1 MVPKLK
7 SRQGR
12 HIITRGGKEMSYL
25 GIDLHSNNFTVYR
38 IEVGDLRKNSQ
49 IRKYSLAEGSFNE
62 FLESLRIDDCILVEA
77 STNTF
82 WFYDLVR
89 PYVKEC
95 LVYNVNKTKSDGN
108 KTDKIDARKLAEKL
122 AFYKL
127 LGNKEEFP
135 VVYVPSKEAREL
147 RSLITTYRLLGKM
160 ITQSKNR
167 IHALFKQSGI
177 CVEKSAIENKEFKTF
192 IDQINISNIYKV
204 QIKILLRQL
213 KNSKEEQQNIK
224 DTIYVLGNKLYRKE
238 IEILLSIKGFSP
250 FTAIVLMSDIVD
262 IKRFKNS
269 KKFCAYLR
277 TAPKIKESNDKTRLG
292 SVNKQ
297 SRKATCA
304 VLAQSANHFKTAG
317 DHMTTFYQRIKKGKS
332 AGKSRMALLRKIL
345 VSAYHM
351 LDRGE
356 LFYWVENDLYLKKLK
371 EFDKELNKI
380 QFNGKLQEAA

>member
-1 MVPKLK
+1 
-7 SRQGR
+7 
-12 HIITRGGKEMSYL
+12 MSYL
-25 GIDLHSNNFTVYR
+25 GIDLHSNNFTVCR
-38 IEVGDLRKNSQ
+38 LEVAELRGNSQ

-62 FLESLRIDDCILVEA
+62 FLESLSMDDYILIEA

-82 WFYDLVR
+82 WFYDLVK

-95 LVYNVNKTKSDGN
+95 SVYNVNKTKSEGN

-127 LGNKEEFP
+127 LGDEKEFP
-135 VVYVPSKEAREL
+135 LVYVPGKEAREL
-147 RSLITTYRLLGKM
+147 RSLITTYRLFGKM

-177 CVEKSAIENKEFKTF
+177 CIEKSAVENKNFETLVDK
-192 IDQINISNIYKV
+192 INISNTYKI
-204 QIKILLRQL
+204 QIIFLLRQL
-213 KNSKEEQQNIK
+213 KNTKEEQQNIK
-224 DTIYVLGNKLYRKE
+224 DVIYVLGNKLYRKE

-304 VLAQSANHFKTAG
+304 ILTQSANHFKTAG
-317 DHMTTFYQRIKKGKS
+317 EHMTEFYQRVKKGKS

-351 LDRGE
+351 LNKGE
-356 LFYWVENDLYLKKLK
+356 LFYWVENDLYLKKIK

-380 QFNGKLQEAA
+380 NFNEKLQEAA